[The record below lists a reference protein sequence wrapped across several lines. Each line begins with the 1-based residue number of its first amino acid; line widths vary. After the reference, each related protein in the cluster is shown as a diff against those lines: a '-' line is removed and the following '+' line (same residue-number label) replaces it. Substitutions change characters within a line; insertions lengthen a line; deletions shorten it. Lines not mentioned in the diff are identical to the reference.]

1 MRIVSR
7 TGICKT
13 PSGTHYLDVGGSVNF
28 DTTLNIKGNLLLDS
42 TATIEAAS
50 GAGGDV
56 TLGASTDT
64 TIINI
69 GAAAHAKTI
78 NIGGPA
84 DTVIIDGN
92 VLTNNTTNLTVE
104 DKLITLNKGGLA
116 SSAGTAG
123 IDFEEASSI
132 TGYIRTSSDRSGFEF
147 KSPSKS
153 GILKLEASSSAFT
166 HTILSANTANR
177 IWTLPDTTDTFVG
190 LSSTQTLTN
199 KTLSA
204 ANISGATNISGTET
218 NSATSTYSATQTFNG
233 TVNMTSAVN
242 ITGNLSGRGVVP
254 IGAVV
259 PVFSIAGGFSIPAS
273 GVVSNGWMRAD
284 GAAVPAAQVVTAGTL
299 TPNLSDSR
307 FIMGA
312 TTSGTTGGAN
322 SITPAGSV
330 TSSFSG
336 TAVARNTWFSGS
348 TYTPSGTLN
357 LSLNN
362 SLTTYSVDHSHSVT
376 NHTHNMAHTHMWSYN
391 LNDDQY
397 TSSNSADFDSII
409 NSGDFRWTE
418 NGPNA
423 TDAFVENALR
433 QTITDYWTSGVYATP
448 GGSSGASALTG
459 GSTASTNTT
468 TTLDLNLSHSHSFS
482 TASFSGSGVN
492 PSTTFSA
499 AGNYTPSGSVSSSF
513 SGSLFD
519 SRPLYVSAI
528 YLIRVS

>member
-64 TIINI
+64 IIINI

-166 HTILSANTANR
+166 HTILAANTANR

-299 TPNLSDSR
+299 TPNLSDNR

-322 SITPAGSV
+322 SIIPAGTVSAPAF
-330 TSSFSG
+330 TG
-336 TAVARNTWFSGS
+336 TAVARNTWFQSGN
-348 TYTPSGTLN
+348 YTPAGYTTLPN
-357 LSLNN
+357 ITST
-362 SLTTYSVDHSHSVT
+362 SLTADLTHGHSVAIHSHSISEHRHRWAT
-376 NHTHNMAHTHMWSYN
+376 NVGGGGISTWPNDTTSDSSLTIWTEQGPSAVDNIQEWSV
-391 LNDDQY
+391 DQLGF
-397 TSSNSADFDSII
+397 SNSWFTGNGRFNGGNTL
-409 NSGDFRWTE
+409 NST
-418 NGPNA
+418 
-423 TDAFVENALR
+423 
-433 QTITDYWTSGVYATP
+433 
-448 GGSSGASALTG
+448 GGSS
-459 GSTASTNTT
+459 ASTFTNLGILDFSHAHGYTT
-468 TTLDLNLSHSHSFS
+468 TTPSL
-482 TASFSGSGVN
+482 TGSAVAYN
-492 PSTTFSA
+492 SWSA
-499 AGNYTPSGSVSSSF
+499 AGNYTPSGSVSAPTF
-513 SGSLFD
+513 SGTSFD
-519 SRPLYVSAI
+519 NRPLYVSAI